1 MKKDGSDSCL
11 LLEQEV
17 EEVEEVIMVGVK
29 IYVEVSLVGEG

>member
-1 MKKDGSDSCL
+1 LCL